1 MAALPSR
8 TLSRVAASQKK
19 AIEKKKQVIAPEGT
33 SFIDIGVEEWLSDTL
48 KSMSIKEPTEIQRAC
63 IPPILAGKDVIGGAK
78 TGSGKTAA
86 FALPILQKLSEDPYG
101 VFALVLT
108 PTRELAFQIA
118 EQFRVLGKGMGIK
131 ECVVVGGM
139 DMMKQALELAKR
151 PHVII
156 ATPGRLRDHIRS
168 SSGAV
173 DLRRC
178 KFLVMDEADRMF
190 TPTFVPE
197 LEVILPLLPK
207 QRQTLLFTATMT
219 ESILALRDAEED
231 ASKRPFVHM
240 CDMSTST
247 VNTLDQFYVF
257 VPSQV
262 RMVYLAH
269 LLRTDDLK
277 EKSIIIFCGRCST
290 AELMT
295 VMLKELG
302 IRCTA
307 LHSEMSQ
314 QQRLDSLGKFRAEV
328 IKILISTDVGS
339 RGLDIPSVECVL
351 NYDIP
356 RDPTDYIHRVGRTAR
371 AGRDGKAI
379 SIVAEKDIQL
389 IQNIE
394 ERINKKME
402 KYDVNENEVLEEL
415 SEVTAAKREA
425 SMQLH
430 DKQFGAKTH
439 IRKKKRMA
447 KDEE

>member
-1 MAALPSR
+1 MTESR

-19 AIEKKKQVIAPEGT
+19 AVEKKKQTIAPQGST
-33 SFIDIGVEEWLSDTL
+33 FADLGIDDWLCETL
-48 KSMSIKEPTEIQRAC
+48 KAMSIKEPTEIQRAC

-118 EQFRVLGKGMGIK
+118 EQFRVLGKGVGLK

-139 DMMKQALELAKR
+139 DMMKQAIELSKK

-178 KFLVMDEADRMF
+178 KFLVMDEADRMLSS
-190 TPTFVPE
+190 TFAPE

-207 QRQTLLFTATMT
+207 DRHTLLFTATMT
-219 ESILALRDAEED
+219 DSILALRDAEED
-231 ASKRPFVHM
+231 PKKRPFVHV
-240 CDMSTST
+240 CDMSIST
-247 VNTLDQFYVF
+247 VSTLDQFYLF

-262 RMVYLAH
+262 KIVYLTH
-269 LLRTDDLK
+269 LLRSDDLND
-277 EKSIIIFCGRCST
+277 KSIIIFCGRCST
-290 AELMT
+290 AELIT
-295 VMLKELG
+295 NMLKELG
-302 IRCTA
+302 IRCTG
-307 LHSEMSQ
+307 LHSKMTQ
-314 QQRLDSLGKFRAEV
+314 QERLNSLGKFRAEV

-371 AGRDGKAI
+371 AGRGGKAI
-379 SIVAEKDIQL
+379 SIVTERDIQL

-394 ERINKKME
+394 ARINKQME
-402 KYDVNENEVLEEL
+402 KYEVNENDIIDEL
-415 SEVTAAKREA
+415 GEVTAAKRAA
-425 SMQLH
+425 SMVNYEMSV
-430 DKQFGAKTH
+430 FFP
-439 IRKKKRMA
+439 
-447 KDEE
+447 

>member
-1 MAALPSR
+1 METLPNR
-8 TLSRVAASQKK
+8 TLSRVAAFQKK
-19 AIEKKKQVIAPEGT
+19 GLEQKKQVIASKGT
-33 SFIDIGVEEWLSDTL
+33 SFADIGVEEWLSDSL
-48 KSMSIKEPTEIQRAC
+48 KAMSIKEPTEIQRAC

-118 EQFRVLGKGMGIK
+118 EQFRVLGKGMGVK

-139 DMMKQALELAKR
+139 
-151 PHVII
+151 

-190 TPTFVPE
+190 TSTFVPE
-197 LEVILPLLPK
+197 LEVVLPLLPK

-231 ASKRPFVHM
+231 PKKRPFVHI

-277 EKSIIIFCGRCST
+277 DKSIIIFCGRCST

-314 QQRLDSLGKFRAEV
+314 QERLNSLGKFRAEV
-328 IKILISTDVGS
+328 IKVLISTDVGS
-339 RGLDIPSVECVL
+339 RGLDIPAVQCVL

-371 AGRDGKAI
+371 AGRGGKAI

-389 IQNIE
+389 VQNIE
-394 ERINKKME
+394 EHINKKMD
-402 KYDVNENEVLEEL
+402 KYEVNENEVLEEL

-439 IRKKKRMA
+439 IRKKKKRMT
-447 KDEE
+447 DEQQ